1 MQLKPFLLDA
11 WLDQYEHDIEFNLAA
26 STGPTWTVNDILA
39 LADDETRHRF
49 LNHNLVYSRP
59 AGADS
64 LREAIAEMQ
73 RVPVEAVQIVTG
85 ASEALVAL
93 MWLAAEPGANVIIPL
108 PGFTTFSALPESLGL
123 ETRFYRVRRENGFR
137 IDPDEIKR
145 LADSKTK
152 LILVNSPH
160 NPTGATIGDGEMEAL
175 HDFTAERGI
184 QLVSDEVYHP
194 IYHGRPTKS
203 AARLPHATVIADLSK
218 AFSIAGVRTGWMI
231 EHDAQRRQQYWTAR
245 AYFSI
250 CNTTTGEILSEI
262 AIRKRDVVLG
272 KTQEAATRN
281 LKLLE
286 RFMADHR
293 DVLGWI
299 PPQGGMTA
307 FPWLVSGENAPP
319 VLPGRHRAWNP
330 AGSRRLLRCAL
341 AFPPGLC
348 RRRRQ
353 FLQGARPLRSIRKEL
368 VGEDGH
374 SMTGNLLRRDQQYL
388 IVVIPTAER
397 SGGGG
402 ICFRAYA
409 GKRSASKLIQKSCD
423 QAPRCN
429 PFHQSRTRDFAV
441 FPRTTSGLRCRRTA
455 RRRSGL
461 RRVSGCPLLVW
472 QADAMTI

>member
-11 WLDQYEHDIEFNLAA
+11 WLDQYEHTIEFNLAA
-26 STGPTWTVNDILA
+26 STGPTWTVNEILA
-39 LADDETRHRF
+39 LADEETRHRF
-49 LNHNLVYSRP
+49 LNHKLVYSRP

-73 RVPVEAVQIVTG
+73 SVPVEAVLVLTG

-93 MWLAAEPGANVIIPL
+93 MWMAAGPGANVVLPL

-123 ETRFYRVRRENGFR
+123 ETRYYRVRRENGFR
-137 IDPDEIKR
+137 IDPEEIKR
-145 LADSKTK
+145 LADSNTK

-160 NPTGATIGDGEMEAL
+160 NPTGATIGDSEMEDL
-175 HDFTAERGI
+175 HDFAAERGI

-194 IYHGRPTKS
+194 IYHGRQTKS

-231 EHDAQRRQQYWTAR
+231 EHDARRREQYWTAR

-272 KTQEAATRN
+272 KTQQVASRN

-286 RFMADHR
+286 RFMSEHE

-307 FPWLVSGENAPP
+307 FPWLVSGEDDRPFCQAATEHGILLAPGDCFDAP
-319 VLPGRHRAWNP
+319 SHFRLGFAA
-330 AGSRRLLRCAL
+330 AGENFSKAL
-341 AFPPGLC
+341 DRFGAFV
-348 RRRRQ
+348 Q
-353 FLQGARPLRSIRKEL
+353 SW
-368 VGEDGH
+368 
-374 SMTGNLLRRDQQYL
+374 
-388 IVVIPTAER
+388 
-397 SGGGG
+397 
-402 ICFRAYA
+402 
-409 GKRSASKLIQKSCD
+409 SAK
-423 QAPRCN
+423 
-429 PFHQSRTRDFAV
+429 AV
-441 FPRTTSGLRCRRTA
+441 T
-455 RRRSGL
+455 
-461 RRVSGCPLLVW
+461 V
-472 QADAMTI
+472 

>member
-26 STGPTWTVNDILA
+26 STGPTWSVNDILA

-73 RVPVEAVQIVTG
+73 RVPVEAVQVLTG

-93 MWLAAEPGANVIIPL
+93 MWLAAEPGANVIVPL

-160 NPTGATIGDGEMEAL
+160 NPTGTTIGDGEMEDL
-175 HDFTAERGI
+175 HDFAAERGI

-194 IYHGRPTKS
+194 IYHGRQTKS
-203 AARLPHATVIADLSK
+203 AARLPHATVISDLSK
-218 AFSIAGVRTGWMI
+218 AFSIPGVRTGWMI
-231 EHDAQRRQQYWTAR
+231 EHDAKRREQYWTAR
-245 AYFSI
+245 TYFSI

-262 AIRKRDVVLG
+262 AIRKREVVLG
-272 KTQEAATRN
+272 KTQEAAGRN

-286 RFMADHR
+286 RFMEDHGE
-293 DVLGWI
+293 VLGWI

-307 FPWLVSGENAPP
+307 FPWLVSGENDRAFCQAATECGILLAPGDCFDAP
-319 VLPGRHRAWNP
+319 SHF
-330 AGSRRLLRCAL
+330 RLGFA
-341 AFPPGLC
+341 A
-348 RRRRQ
+348 
-353 FLQGARPLRSIRKEL
+353 
-368 VGEDGH
+368 
-374 SMTGNLLRRDQQYL
+374 
-388 IVVIPTAER
+388 
-397 SGGGG
+397 
-402 ICFRAYA
+402 A
-409 GKRSASKLIQKSCD
+409 GKNFSKALDRFGAFVKSWP
-423 QAPRCN
+423 AK
-429 PFHQSRTRDFAV
+429 V
-441 FPRTTSGLRCRRTA
+441 VTA
-455 RRRSGL
+455 
-461 RRVSGCPLLVW
+461 
-472 QADAMTI
+472 

>member
-26 STGPTWTVNDILA
+26 STGPVWTVNDILA
-39 LADDETRHRF
+39 LTDDETRHHF
-49 LNHNLVYSRP
+49 LNHDLVYSRP

-73 RVPVEAVQIVTG
+73 GVPVEAVQIVTG

-93 MWLAAEPGANVIIPL
+93 MWLVAEPGANVIIPL

-137 IDPDEIKR
+137 MDPDEIKG
-145 LADSKTK
+145 LTDSKTK

-160 NPTGATIGDGEMEAL
+160 NPTGATIGDEEMEAL

-194 IYHGRPTKS
+194 IYHGRPTQS
-203 AARLPHATVIADLSK
+203 AARLPHATVISDLSK

-250 CNTTTGEILSEI
+250 SNTTTGEILSEI
-262 AIRKRDVVLG
+262 AIRKRDIVLG
-272 KTQEAATRN
+272 KAQETASRN
-281 LKLLE
+281 LNLLE
-286 RFMADHR
+286 RFMAEHG

-307 FPWLVSGENAPP
+307 FPWLLSSENA
-319 VLPGRHRAWNP
+319 
-330 AGSRRLLRCAL
+330 
-341 AFPPGLC
+341 
-348 RRRRQ
+348 
-353 FLQGARPLRSIRKEL
+353 RPFC
-368 VGEDGH
+368 
-374 SMTGNLLRRDQQYL
+374 QAA
-388 IVVIPTAER
+388 AER
-397 SGGGG
+397 G
-402 ICFRAYA
+402 ILLAPGDCFDAPSHFRLGFAA
-409 GKRSASKLIQKSCD
+409 VGDNFSKALDRFGAFVKSWSA
-423 QAPRCN
+423 RM
-429 PFHQSRTRDFAV
+429 V
-441 FPRTTSGLRCRRTA
+441 TA
-455 RRRSGL
+455 
-461 RRVSGCPLLVW
+461 
-472 QADAMTI
+472 